1 MVPLK
6 HGRTARIFFTLGN
19 VLSFGRYVHRE
30 NPTPELNERMELSRR
45 VNYHTQ
51 FLREVAKSSPQTDV
65 AWDINVV
72 RQSLQFFADQETA
85 AGKGAARAAGAIFEK
100 TGDDEIRRLSLDA
113 LSKMNNK
120 TARKELLRLF
130 QLQPPQTESRTDI
143 ATRLRRA
150 LESNAQVKA
159 KEAKLLLSQLEQ

>member
-1 MVPLK
+1 
-6 HGRTARIFFTLGN
+6 
-19 VLSFGRYVHRE
+19 
-30 NPTPELNERMELSRR
+30 LSRR
-45 VNYHTQ
+45 LNYHTQ